1 MSLNSV
7 LGSFFSHSTRNA
19 VRTNK
24 VDRFHLYSIQF
35 IIHISFCKTYL
46 LDKNC
51 KISIKYKKGKA
62 VKKSDERDEMRES
75 DENE

>member
-35 IIHISFCKTYL
+35 IIHISFSKIYL

-51 KISIKYKKGKA
+51 NIYIKGKA
-62 VKKSDERDEMRES
+62 VKKSDERDDMRES